1 LVVRRS
7 TVFLHVLV
15 AYRDVQQVD
24 LGYFNVERLVLDLYY
39 ALELEN
45 VFKQEVHE
53 TNSGLRLNFL
63 ILLIDF
69 IILLLIGSR
78 RVLVFLFALILHVVQ
93 VLGRGSPRHHL
104 LLAKR
109 QVEQIEQSQVHLRV
123 HLEFAIFLQDAKDA
137 QLPVENEVLV
147 GLDQNI
153 CDGHD
158 TIFEGFLLKLVE
170 KLWGR
175 NFLAS
180 GLYGNVGHVA
190 VLGADRRAALIL
202 GLFHVLLFI
211 VEESDIVIEHL
222 QEAVNVILLNDLPLD
237 ARILGNFQN

>member
-1 LVVRRS
+1 M
-7 TVFLHVLV
+7 

-24 LGYFNVERLVLDLYY
+24 LGYFNVERLVLYLNY

-45 VFKQEVHE
+45 VFKQEVDE
-53 TNSGLRLNFL
+53 TNSGLRLDFL

-78 RVLVFLFALILHVVQ
+78 RVLVFLLALILHVVQ

-123 HLEFAIFLQDAKDA
+123 HLEFAVFLQDAQDA

-158 TIFEGFLLKLVE
+158 TILEGFLLKLVQQ
-170 KLWGR
+170 LRGR
-175 NFLAS
+175 NFLAG

-202 GLFHVLLFI
+202 GLLHVLLFI

-222 QEAVNVILLNDLPLD
+222 QEAVNVVLLDDLPLD
-237 ARILGNFQN
+237 ARVLGNFQN